1 MGRLQ
6 AQRNRF
12 AAADR
17 LEAGDRIAPFVLP
30 DPDGKPINPSADY
43 LAGRPLLLVFEC
55 AKEDDGGKAY
65 AGELAALGDRADA
78 VQAQSVLVLAITR
91 RSRADN
97 GALLRAQALPFTVLS
112 DPEAKVYA
120 ACGLDPVTIGRA
132 TVTLVLDG
140 NMRVVD
146 LFDGG
151 GASRGT
157 EIAGA
162 LGRMT
167 ERNAEA
173 ALGNHPPVLVLPRVL
188 TPEDCANLIRVWH
201 RPVRMWESDG
211 LTKQEFN
218 SEKGDFKVRNKGYGR
233 VVQLVVRDADLQN
246 YLDTKLQR
254 RVMSEIAKAFQT
266 KVSRREDYRIA
277 GYDSAERGILGPHRD
292 NPDEETRHR
301 RFTLSIA
308 LNAGT
313 FEGGALRFGE
323 YSNQGY
329 LVPTG
334 TAIVWSCSLLHE
346 VLPVTSGQRFILG
359 THLFGN

>member
-1 MGRLQ
+1 MAKHQRR
-6 AQRNRF
+6 RNRF

-30 DPDGKPINPSADY
+30 DPDGKPIDPSADY

-55 AKEDDGGKAY
+55 AKEDDGASY
-65 AGELAALGDRADA
+65 AGELAALRDQAGAL
-78 VQAQSVLVLAITR
+78 QAQGVLVLAITR
-91 RSRADN
+91 RSREDN
-97 GALLRAQALPFTVLS
+97 GALLQAQALPFAVLS

-120 ACGLDPVTIGRA
+120 ACGLDPVTVGRA

-157 EIAGA
+157 GIARA
-162 LGRMT
+162 LGGMA

-188 TPEDCANLIRVWH
+188 TPEDCSNLIRVWH

-233 VVQLVVRDADLQN
+233 VVQFVVRDPELQT
-246 YLDTKLQR
+246 YLDTKLRR
-254 RVMSEIAKAFQT
+254 RVMSEITKAFQT

-277 GYDSAERGILGPHRD
+277 GYDAAERGILGPHRD

-301 RFTLSIA
+301 RFTLSVA
-308 LNAGT
+308 LNAGA

-359 THLFGN
+359 THLFGT